1 MIYYKIYIYNK
12 LVQIFVQ
19 TPLLQLKMVE
29 TEIKLS
35 YQKEKL
41 LPGLLTLF
49 VLHKEA
55 IKLFHMLSITLDKT
69 SQNKRNAI
77 FIYKIC

>member
-41 LPGLLTLF
+41 LPGLLTL
-49 VLHKEA
+49 
-55 IKLFHMLSITLDKT
+55 
-69 SQNKRNAI
+69 Q
-77 FIYKIC
+77 